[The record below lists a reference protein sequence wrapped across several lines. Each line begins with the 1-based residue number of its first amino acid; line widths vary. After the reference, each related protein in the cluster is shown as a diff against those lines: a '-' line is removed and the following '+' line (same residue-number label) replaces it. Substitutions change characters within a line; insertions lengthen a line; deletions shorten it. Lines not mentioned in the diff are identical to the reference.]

1 MADLPEVAEAF
12 NTWTFDTASGGW
24 RDINAPLAPPRSLF
38 ELSEGLYDVQG
49 STVRDTASGRIVAN
63 LSSIHGSSLNL
74 GDQGSIFL
82 NNGIAREEV
91 NRAGGRNIMQRAA
104 ITVTI
109 PGEAGAEAT
118 VISGTTSLTHFGG
131 GIYTIFGNPRG
142 PADFER
148 VDVVPDT
155 QVLGEPRRL
164 NLPLSIGL
172 YRRATPS
179 EVLNRSIA
187 GWLAR
192 NAFDAIAERIAG
204 LGGKNYV
211 EEVLTILDAIAQLG
225 ITVEVAPF
233 VTYDLSGGE

>member
-12 NTWTFDTASGGW
+12 NTWTRDAASGGW
-24 RDINAPLAPPRSLF
+24 RDLNTPLAAPRSLF
-38 ELSEGLYDVQG
+38 ELSGGLYAESGAQI
-49 STVRDTASGRIVAN
+49 RDTLSGRIVAN
-63 LSSIHGSSLNL
+63 LSPVHGSSLNA
-74 GDQGSIFL
+74 GDQGSLFL
-82 NNGIAREEV
+82 NNGIAREEI

-118 VISGTTSLTHFGG
+118 VISGVTSLTHFGG
-131 GIYTIFGNPRG
+131 GIYTIFGNPTS

-155 QVLGEPRRL
+155 QIPGEPRRL
-164 NLPLSIGL
+164 NLPLAIGL

-192 NAFDAIAERIAG
+192 NAFDIIAERIAG
-204 LGGKNYV
+204 LGGKNYG
-211 EEVLTILDAIAQLG
+211 EKATAILDAIAQLG
-225 ITVEVAPF
+225 ITIEVSPF
-233 VTYDLSGGE
+233 VTYDLSSFE